1 MTLKD
6 ILEAYDEYKINY
18 YIDNNVSENNTTYEN
33 LKMEGVEKYENNY
46 KRYKSI

>member
-6 ILEAYDEYKINY
+6 ILEAYNEYKMNY
-18 YIDNNVSENNTTYEN
+18 YIDNKIENNTTYEN

>member
-6 ILEAYDEYKINY
+6 ILEAYDEYKMNY
-18 YIDNNVSENNTTYEN
+18 YIDNKIENNIAYEN

-46 KRYKSI
+46 KRCKSI

>member
-6 ILEAYDEYKINY
+6 ILEAYNEYKMNY
-18 YIDNNVSENNTTYEN
+18 YIDNKIENNTAYEN